1 METIDIQATE
11 QRNLNEYFK
20 YWRELTADRAVISP
34 SLFLLHD
41 LILGRDPKKS
51 AFTPISNKN
60 KLANGGQRWS
70 GLSKAK
76 FSLWYH
82 SIKNTSPLEKTLI
95 GLSGLTLLELETRLN
110 EVKPS
115 QE

>member
-51 AFTPISNKN
+51 AFTPITNKN
-60 KLANGGQRWS
+60 KLANGCHRWDGLASAKTSLSYSLQRPS
-70 GLSKAK
+70 GE
-76 FSLWYH
+76 
-82 SIKNTSPLEKTLI
+82 TGMLI
-95 GLSGLTLLELETRLN
+95 GLSGLTSLEISNRLN